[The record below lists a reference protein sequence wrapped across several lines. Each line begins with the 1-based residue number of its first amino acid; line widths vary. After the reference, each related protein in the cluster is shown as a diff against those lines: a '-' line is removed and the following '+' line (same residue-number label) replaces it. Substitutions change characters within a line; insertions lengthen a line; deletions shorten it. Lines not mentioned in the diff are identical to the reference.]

1 VSEDTGG
8 EKECTVSTKSP
19 FVRGGNFHVLVL
31 VADDEFMVTT
41 FHFLLDIGKQ
51 LIRYVY
57 CVLYK
62 RNCERMLFLGVPK

>member
-8 EKECTVSTKSP
+8 EEECTVSTKSP
-19 FVRGGNFHVLVL
+19 FVRGRNFHLLVL
-31 VADDEFMVTT
+31 VAEWEFMVTT
-41 FHFLLDIGKQ
+41 FHFMLDIVKQ

-62 RNCERMLFLGVPK
+62 KDGDWSSENN